1 MGTNI
6 DDLINDMNT
15 NRLSNEENSMV
26 DSIINE
32 LNNEST
38 NMGRDSNYPPPQ
50 APPPPQGQNMPP
62 QLSPEE
68 KQMLLKQQ
76 QHQQRMIY
84 EQQQEQQRLHNLKMM
99 QQQREQQQQQQQQQQ
114 QDKKD
119 ELEKKLNEMKKDIE
133 QKTKI
138 FANPKLNQLYNNL
151 KTTFVVF
158 MLVVFFNVNSIDEFL
173 RFKKFSLFYNI
184 QNEKSTILF
193 VLFKAMIITGF
204 YYMITKFI

>member
-1 MGTNI
+1 
-6 DDLINDMNT
+6 
-15 NRLSNEENSMV
+15 
-26 DSIINE
+26 
-32 LNNEST
+32 
-38 NMGRDSNYPPPQ
+38 
-50 APPPPQGQNMPP
+50 
-62 QLSPEE
+62 
-68 KQMLLKQQ
+68 
-76 QHQQRMIY
+76 MIY
-84 EQQQEQQRLHNLKMM
+84 EQQQEHQRLQNIKMM
-99 QQQREQQQQQQQQQQ
+99 QQQQREQQQREQQQREQQHQQQQ
-114 QDKKD
+114 QDKKY